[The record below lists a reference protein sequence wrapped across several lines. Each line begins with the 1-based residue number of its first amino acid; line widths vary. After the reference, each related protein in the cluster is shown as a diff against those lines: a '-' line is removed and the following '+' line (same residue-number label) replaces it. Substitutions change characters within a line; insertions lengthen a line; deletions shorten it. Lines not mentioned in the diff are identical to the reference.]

1 MEKEMKNLKQT
12 NSRMLRGIS
21 KSARFFIA
29 DSTELVKEAQKLHN
43 LDPIAI
49 TLFGKLLTATAMMGQ
64 DLKGEKDVLT
74 LRFNGDGA
82 YGILLATAKHNGQ
95 VKGYI
100 GNTEKVIDINKKDSL
115 GNIDSI
121 GNGTFQV
128 IKDMGLKDPFVGLT
142 NISSSDIA
150 NNIENY
156 FFTSEQIKSV
166 VSLGVKL
173 NEKGEVEKAGGFII
187 QLLPNVEDSFIDKIE
202 NKLKNIKSIT
212 DLLDGGFNLERIVKL
227 IYEDMSD
234 EENEKLVE
242 EYQILEES
250 HLEYKCDCSR
260 ERFLSGLM
268 TLGRDEIEELLET
281 QGKIE
286 VECHFCMKKYDYYE
300 EDFKNYL

>member
-1 MEKEMKNLKQT
+1 MERKMKNLKQT

-115 GNIDSI
+115 GNIDFI

-128 IKDMGLKDPFVGLT
+128 IKDMGLKDPFVGLI
-142 NISSSDIA
+142 NISSS
-150 NNIENY
+150 
-156 FFTSEQIKSV
+156 
-166 VSLGVKL
+166 L
-173 NEKGEVEKAGGFII
+173 FI
-187 QLLPNVEDSFIDKIE
+187 
-202 NKLKNIKSIT
+202 
-212 DLLDGGFNLERIVKL
+212 
-227 IYEDMSD
+227 
-234 EENEKLVE
+234 
-242 EYQILEES
+242 
-250 HLEYKCDCSR
+250 
-260 ERFLSGLM
+260 
-268 TLGRDEIEELLET
+268 
-281 QGKIE
+281 
-286 VECHFCMKKYDYYE
+286 
-300 EDFKNYL
+300 

>member
-1 MEKEMKNLKQT
+1 MERKMKNLKQT

-64 DLKGEKDVLT
+64 DLKGDKDVLT

-82 YGILLATAKHNGQ
+82 YGILLSTAKHNGQ

-115 GNIDSI
+115 GNIDFI

-128 IKDMGLKDPFVGLT
+128 IKDMGLKDPFVGLI

-150 NNIENY
+150 NNIANY

>member
-82 YGILLATAKHNGQ
+82 YGILLSTAKHNGQ

-115 GNIDSI
+115 GNIDFI

-128 IKDMGLKDPFVGLT
+128 IKDMGLKDPFVGLI

-150 NNIENY
+150 NNIANY